1 MFPIY
6 KICSTWLL
14 LPPSTCLE
22 ESLPVFFI
30 IFQVFLDCANKI
42 RTWSE
47 NIFGRI
53 VKNEFCV
60 CRETLW
66 VSEKREH
73 DDSESVK
80 SGQECLHTEGMVF
93 SS

>member
-1 MFPIY
+1 MNIRSIGPAVEMLQ
-6 KICSTWLL
+6 ICALSTNVSNLQNL
-14 LPPSTCLE
+14 FDVVVITAFHMSGGISACN
-22 ESLPVFFI
+22 SHN
-30 IFQVFLDCANKI
+30 FQVFLDWANKI

-66 VSEKREH
+66 V
-73 DDSESVK
+73 
-80 SGQECLHTEGMVF
+80 
-93 SS
+93 